1 METDTKWLGKH
12 WYFQE
17 ETDSTNDWAKRAGKE
32 GAPHGSA
39 FVAESQT
46 KGKGRRGKS
55 WENPR
60 GTGLAMSILLRPQMR
75 PENAP
80 MMTLLMGLSGAQA
93 VEDITGLTPGIK
105 WPNDLVL
112 SGKKICGI
120 LTEMT
125 MSGSEIDYVVI
136 GIGVNLN
143 MEAFPEDIREKA
155 TSLKLEGGKTVER
168 DEMAAAV
175 LRRFEEN
182 YNVFLETC
190 SLSALRDVYMKYLV
204 NLGREVKV
212 MEGDRELRGIC
223 TGINDSGELLIEK
236 SDGTCEAV
244 FAGEVSVRGLYG
256 YV

>member
-1 METDTKWLGKH
+1 MEIGTKWLGKH
-12 WYFQE
+12 WFFQE
-17 ETDSTNDWAKRAGKE
+17 ETDSTNDWAKRAGRE
-32 GAPHGSA
+32 GAPNGSV
-39 FVAESQT
+39 FLAESQT
-46 KGKGRRGKS
+46 KGKGRRGRS

-60 GTGLAMSILLRPQMR
+60 GTGLAMSVLLRPKMN
-75 PENAP
+75 PEKAP

-93 VEDITGLTPGIK
+93 VEDITGIAPGIK

-125 MSGSEIDYVVI
+125 MSGREIDHVVI

-143 MEAFPEDIREKA
+143 MESFPEEIREKA
-155 TSLKLEGGKTVER
+155 TSLKLERGKTVER
-168 DEMAAAV
+168 DEMAAAI

-182 YNVFLETC
+182 YGIFLKTC
-190 SLSALRDVYMKYLV
+190 SLSALKEDYLKYLV
-204 NLGREVKV
+204 NIGREVKV
-212 MEGDRELRGIC
+212 LEKDRELQGIC

-236 SDGTCEAV
+236 TDGTTEV
-244 FAGEVSVRGLYG
+244 IFAGEVSVRGVYG